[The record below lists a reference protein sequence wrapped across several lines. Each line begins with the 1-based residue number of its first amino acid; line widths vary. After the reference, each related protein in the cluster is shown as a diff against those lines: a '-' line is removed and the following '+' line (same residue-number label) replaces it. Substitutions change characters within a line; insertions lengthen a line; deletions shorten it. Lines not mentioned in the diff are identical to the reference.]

1 MAIFEGA
8 CERAFVAPSPSCPIL
23 NTLAAMLFRGTVGP
37 LFSSC
42 PPPPFQ
48 PTSGR
53 RPLLQGSWG
62 SVSCVLSPGGA
73 LVIRTSSG
81 WLYTAP
87 RHLSPQGPCCTEP
100 RQRRVT
106 PTAISCGGTEVFT
119 FCGAPAPRPGGG
131 CPPRRCL
138 CCTSYPLPRSAPGRL
153 P

>member
-73 LVIRTSSG
+73 LAIRTSSG

-87 RHLSPQGPCCTEP
+87 RHLREPAALSPGSGESRQPQSPAAAP
-100 RQRRVT
+100 RSSLSAAPPRRAPV
-106 PTAISCGGTEVFT
+106 A
-119 FCGAPAPRPGGG
+119 GARPGGAFAAR
-131 CPPRRCL
+131 PTRFR
-138 CCTSYPLPRSAPGRL
+138 ARL
-153 P
+153 LGGSP